1 MRDTINELYEL
12 ITERKTDANERSY
25 TAYLFRE
32 GLDKIL
38 KKCGEECSEVI
49 IAAKSLQA
57 ETRRGDS
64 PEADVSGKSSF
75 AVREK
80 TVEFENE
87 ICDLIYHLLVLMAD
101 LGIPLSSIESILRER
116 FSKTG
121 NLKEFKTTDKN
132 S

>member
-1 MRDTINELYEL
+1 MRDAIEDLYNVIL
-12 ITERKTDANERSY
+12 ARKEGGDANSY

-57 ETRRGDS
+57 EPATGRTD
-64 PEADVSGKSSF
+64 DLK
-75 AVREK
+75 
-80 TVEFENE
+80 NE
-87 ICDLIYHLLVLMAD
+87 LCDLLYHLLVLMAERD
-101 LGIPLSSIESILRER
+101 IPLADIEAILAER
-116 FSKTG
+116 AAKTG
-121 NLKEFKTTDKN
+121 NLKQFKTVNKD